1 MVVDKVRTL
10 EALPDSGNYLISF
23 TANEASNSENDTRLI
38 EEKLLNGVAS
48 VHTRR
53 YLFM

>member
-10 EALPDSGNYLISF
+10 EALPDSGNYLIF
-23 TANEASNSENDTRLI
+23 FAANKAPTNENDNRLI

-48 VHTRR
+48 GHTRR
-53 YLFM
+53 HLFM